1 MLCYRAVDTTADE
14 EGGGRDEKY
23 EKIKTLRKIKTE
35 ERKNFMYRV
44 VRGIHPVGQGAF
56 YTEIHNIK
64 AGDEHCVVFDCGSKG
79 GMECLEKSIKDT
91 FIKDQVIDALVISHF
106 DQDHVNGIVHLD
118 KRCKIRNIVI
128 PQFSNRKWFYIVADY
143 VSRGGRSVNMDVC
156 DLTIFRRRGIRT
168 IEVKPMDDED
178 RGNNERTIELS
189 LEGGESLT
197 ISSGTR
203 IKLLGSINGND
214 SNAKWMYMPI
224 NCTLGKDIVRLEA
237 KLNAVVNGF
246 TSLSADAMKNAI
258 ENHGGDI
265 NKAYKEVFGN
275 SNASSLCLYSGLDD
289 ARLQIPLCIYST
301 DRYWLRNS
309 ISTEACLYTGDSEL
323 RNLTKLNCI
332 DRLLGTLKM
341 RIGLVQI
348 PHHGSIE
355 NTDTG
360 IFDLFLDSM
369 IVFFMS
375 YGIGNKYGHPSQ
387 YLIDMLRT
395 RCNRIVEVTQEKRY
409 VEMIEIG

>member
-1 MLCYRAVDTTADE
+1 
-14 EGGGRDEKY
+14 
-23 EKIKTLRKIKTE
+23 
-35 ERKNFMYRV
+35 MYRV
-44 VRGIHPVGQGAF
+44 VRGIQPVGQGAF

-64 AGDEHCVVFDCGSKG
+64 AGDEHSVVFDCGSIG
-79 GMECLEKSIKDT
+79 SMECLEKSIKDT

-106 DQDHVNGIVHLD
+106 DKDHVNGIVHLA
-118 KRCKIRNIVI
+118 KKCKIKNIIV
-128 PQFSNRKWFYIVADY
+128 PQFSNRKWFYIVADF
-143 VSRGGRSVNMDVC
+143 VSKGGRSVNMDVC
-156 DLTIFRRRGIRT
+156 NLTIFRQRRIRT

-178 RGNNERTIELS
+178 SGNGESTMDLS
-189 LEGGESLT
+189 EGGESKS

-203 IKLLGSINGND
+203 IKLLGSIYGND
-214 SNAKWMYMPI
+214 SIVKWVYIPI
-224 NCTLGKDIVRLEA
+224 NCTLGKDIARLEA

-246 TSLSADAMKNAI
+246 TSLSATAMKDAI
-258 ENHGGDI
+258 ENHGGEI

-301 DRYWLRNS
+301 DRYWRRNGN
-309 ISTEACLYTGDSEL
+309 STEACLYTGDSEL

-332 DRLLGTLKM
+332 DRMIGTLKE

-355 NTDTG
+355 NTDTA
-360 IFDLFLDSM
+360 IFDLFSNHTM
-369 IVFFMS
+369 IFFMS

-387 YLIDMLRT
+387 YLIDMLRIKY
-395 RCNRIVEVTQEKRY
+395 NKVVEVTQEKRY
-409 VEMIEIG
+409 VEIIEIG

>member
-1 MLCYRAVDTTADE
+1 
-14 EGGGRDEKY
+14 
-23 EKIKTLRKIKTE
+23 
-35 ERKNFMYRV
+35 MYRV

-156 DLTIFRRRGIRT
+156 NLTIFRRRGIRI

-178 RGNNERTIELS
+178 TGNGERTMDLLLQGDENI
-189 LEGGESLT
+189 T
-197 ISSGTR
+197 ITSGTH
-203 IKLLGSINGND
+203 IQLSSSINVDGG
-214 SNAKWMYMPI
+214 SVKWLYLPI
-224 NCTLGKDIVRLEA
+224 NCTLGKDIDRLET
-237 KLNAVVNGF
+237 KLNSIMSGF
-246 TSLSADAMKNAI
+246 TTLPAGAMKNAI
-258 ENHGGDI
+258 EKHRKEI
-265 NKAYKEVFGN
+265 NDAYKDVFGN
-275 SNASSLCLYSGLDD
+275 SNASSLCMYSGLDD
-289 ARLQIPLCIYST
+289 AKWNIPLRIYSAG
-301 DRYWLRNS
+301 DYWRRRRHR
-309 ISTEACLYTGDSEL
+309 TEACLYTGDSEL
-323 RNLTKLNCI
+323 RNLTKLEYI
-332 DRLLGTLKM
+332 ERVVGTLKE
-341 RIGLVQI
+341 RIGLLQI

-355 NTDTG
+355 NTDAG
-360 IFDLFLDSM
+360 IFDMFSDQM
-369 IVFFMS
+369 MACFMS
-375 YGIGNKYGHPSQ
+375 YGIGNRFGHPSQ
-387 YLIDMLRT
+387 YLVDMLK
-395 RCNRIVEVTQEKRY
+395 IKFDAVIEVTQQNRY